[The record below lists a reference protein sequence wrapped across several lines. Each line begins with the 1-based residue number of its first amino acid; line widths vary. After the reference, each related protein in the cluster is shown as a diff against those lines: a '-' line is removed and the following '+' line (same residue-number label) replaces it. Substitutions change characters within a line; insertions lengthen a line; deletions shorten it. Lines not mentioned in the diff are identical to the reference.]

1 VPQSCEP
8 LLQRCSILDVPLLLL
23 LLLLLLRAACSCPA
37 AMLLPSPL
45 LRLLL

>member
-8 LLQRCSILDVPLLLL
+8 LLQRCSILDVLLLL